1 MNGRSGMTVMTG
13 AQALVQALKHNAINT
28 VFGLPGV
35 QLDHVFDAL
44 YQERSAMRVLH
55 TRHEQGA
62 AYMAYGYAQSTGR
75 PGAYLVVPGPGVL
88 NTATALCTAHAAN
101 APVLALTGE
110 ISTRYI
116 GRGFGIL
123 HELSDTAAM
132 LAPIT
137 KCQVFADSPAR
148 VPLAI
153 NDAVRQAIS
162 GRCGP
167 VLVQVP
173 DDVTAQRGEVSLGTP
188 AVRDPDPAP
197 DPDLIEKAA
206 TLLGR
211 AQRPAL
217 FVGGGVLGAE
227 EAVLALA
234 TMLEAPV
241 IMTRHGRGAL
251 SDRHYLAQT
260 LMGGHRLWPEID
272 VVLAVGTRFL
282 EGGEAWGLD
291 GRIKTIRVDIDA
303 IQAERPCSPDIK
315 IVSSA
320 KLALAA
326 LADALGRHNR
336 KRASREAELDG
347 VKQAALK
354 KLSLLEPQKS
364 YSDAIR
370 ENIPEDTLV
379 VTEMTQVGF
388 YTWMGFPVYAPRTLI
403 FPGYQD
409 SLGFGFATALG
420 VKVAHPDRAVVSIC
434 GDGGFMFT
442 MPELATAVQH
452 GINLV
457 TIVFNDGAYGNVRRT
472 QKLQFQEHFI
482 GSDLKNPD
490 FMTLAKAFG
499 AVGMR
504 ANSPA
509 ELGSLLPQALKAGA
523 PVLIEVPVGPM
534 PGWQAL
540 MPRAAVRGPRA

>member
-1 MNGRSGMTVMTG
+1 MPVMTG
-13 AQALVQALKHNAINT
+13 AQALVQALKNNAIDT

-44 YQERSAMRVLH
+44 HEQRSAVRVLH

-75 PGAYLVVPGPGVL
+75 PGACLVVPGPGLL
-88 NTATALCTAHAAN
+88 NTATALCTAHASN
-101 APVLALTGE
+101 APVLALAGE

-116 GRGFGIL
+116 GRGLGIL
-123 HELSDTAAM
+123 HELSDPAGM
-132 LAPIT
+132 LAPVT
-137 KCQVFADSPAR
+137 KFQVLADSPGR
-148 VPLAI
+148 VPLAM
-153 NDAVRQAIS
+153 NDALRHATS

-167 VLVQVP
+167 VLFRIP
-173 DDVTAQRGEVSLGTP
+173 DDVTAQRGEVSIGAP

-197 DPDLIEKAA
+197 DPDLIERAA
-206 TLLGR
+206 ALLGK

-217 FVGGGVLGAE
+217 FVGGGAFGAE
-227 EAVLALA
+227 EPLFALA

-260 LMGGHRLWPEID
+260 LLGGHQLWPEID

-282 EGGEAWGLD
+282 EGGDSWGLD
-291 GRIKTIRVDIDA
+291 GGIKTIRVDIDA
-303 IQAERPCSPDIK
+303 VQAEKPCGSDLK

-320 KLALAA
+320 RLALAA
-326 LADALGRHNR
+326 LADAVGRHNR
-336 KRASREAELDG
+336 KRASREAELNA

-354 KLSLLEPQKS
+354 KLSTLEPQKA

-370 ENIPEDTLV
+370 AAIPEDALV

-388 YTWMGFPVYAPRTLI
+388 YTWMGFPVYAPRTLL

-409 SLGFGFATALG
+409 SLGYGFATALG
-420 VKVAHPDRAVVSIC
+420 VKVAHPDRTVVSIC

-457 TIVFNDGAYGNVRRT
+457 TVVFNDAAFGNVRRT
-472 QKLQFQEHFI
+472 QQLRFQEHFI
-482 GSDLKNPD
+482 ASDLANPD
-490 FMTLAKAFG
+490 FMALAKAFG
-499 AVGMR
+499 ALGMR
-504 ANSPA
+504 AESPA
-509 ELGSLLPQALKAGA
+509 QLGALLPRAVDARA

-534 PGWQAL
+534 PPWQAM